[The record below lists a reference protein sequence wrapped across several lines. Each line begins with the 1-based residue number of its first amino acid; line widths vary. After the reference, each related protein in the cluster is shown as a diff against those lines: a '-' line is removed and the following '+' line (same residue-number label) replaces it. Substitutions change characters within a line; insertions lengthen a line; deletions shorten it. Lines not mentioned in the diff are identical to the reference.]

1 MAGFTSIRRSSKL
14 ISIDLDQQNP
24 EGFQVASSSTLIQK
38 SSDANSKYQDLSAL
52 PKPIKTVTA
61 KNADAPVS
69 KESKK
74 LSIVLTKDMH
84 RRAKM
89 QAVQEDITLKDLV
102 VRLIEQHLD
111 QE

>member
-1 MAGFTSIRRSSKL
+1 MV
-14 ISIDLDQQNP
+14 SIDLDQQTP
-24 EGFQVASSSTLIQK
+24 EGFQVVSSPPLVQN
-38 SSDANSKYQDLSAL
+38 SSVVQSNYQDLSAL
-52 PKPIKTVTA
+52 SKPKKPEIAENANTA
-61 KNADAPVS
+61 TL

-89 QAVQEDITLKDLV
+89 QAVHEDITLKDLV

-111 QE
+111 QQ